1 MKVLAGDIG
10 GTKTALAVIDV
21 DGRQLH
27 VQALETF
34 PSANFDTLDEIVHQF
49 IDTQHPACDY
59 ASFGIAGPV
68 HDGICATTN
77 LPWRVDARQLAANL
91 GLHQAWLLNDLE
103 ANAWGINT
111 LSDADFLVLNEG
123 DPQAGGNAAI
133 ISAGTGLGQ
142 AGLFW
147 DGTRHRPF
155 ASEGGHTDFAPT
167 SELEIA
173 LLRYLLQQYD
183 HVSWERVVSGMGL
196 VNIHAFLSDFRHS
209 ETPDWLAEQ
218 LRNGDAAAAISNA
231 ALAQRC
237 PVCSEALDL
246 FVHLY
251 GVEAGNQA
259 LKLMAT
265 GGVYIGGGIAP
276 RIADKLREPD
286 FLYGFQS
293 KGRMEPLM
301 RSMPVRVI
309 LNPHTALHGAAVYA
323 ETVLNEP

>member
-10 GTKTALAVIDV
+10 GTKTALAVIEIDGGRLDV
-21 DGRQLH
+21 QS
-27 VQALETF
+27 LETF
-34 PSANFDTLDEIVHQF
+34 PSANFDALEEIVSQF
-49 IDTQHPACDY
+49 IETWHPACDY

-68 HDGICATTN
+68 HGGICVTTN
-77 LPWRVDARQLAANL
+77 LPWRVDAGQLATAL
-91 GLHQAWLLNDLE
+91 GLQQAWLLNDLE
-103 ANAWGINT
+103 ANAWGIST
-111 LSDADFLVLNEG
+111 LDDADFLVLNEG
-123 DPQAGGNAAI
+123 APHASGNAAI

-142 AGLFW
+142 AGLFR
-147 DGTRHRPF
+147 DGSRHRPF
-155 ASEGGHTDFAPT
+155 ASEGGHADFAPGT
-167 SELEIA
+167 ELEIA

-196 VNIHAFLSDFRHS
+196 VNIHAFLTDFRRMPV
-209 ETPDWLAEQ
+209 PDWLREQ
-218 LRNGDAAAAISNA
+218 LLSGDAAAAISSA
-231 ALAQRC
+231 ALARRC

-276 RIADKLREPD
+276 RIIDKLREPD

-293 KGRMEPLM
+293 KGRMESLM

-309 LNPHTALHGAAVYA
+309 LNPLTALRGAAVYA
-323 ETVLNEP
+323 EMLLK